1 MFDVRIICDPADT
14 DRIVAA
20 LDKTFTT
27 GTVTVCPTR
36 DGKQH
41 RFYVRADHR
50 ADPGPWPTPEAA
62 YAFAPSVVREIG
74 WTVGTAVDKP
84 RGEVSGREYW
94 LRKAALLDRIA
105 LRDEQDGITGDAD
118 EVATEAARRFVDYDR
133 DGNGGHHDGPVRA
146 VQPRAAAEPRGYV
159 RQEYALWAQNQ

>member
-1 MFDVRIICDPADT
+1 VFDIRIICDPADT

-50 ADPGPWPTPEAA
+50 TEPGPWPTPEAA
-62 YAFAPSVVREIG
+62 YAFAPSIVREIG

-84 RGEVSGREYW
+84 HGEASGREYW

-105 LRDEQDGITGDAD
+105 LDDEAGGRRTDAS
-118 EVATEAARRFVDYDR
+118 ELALNAARFLIGL
-133 DGNGGHHDGPVRA
+133 DGAAGLGPDD
-146 VQPRAAAEPRGYV
+146 PRGYV
-159 RQEYALWAQNQ
+159 RRAYARYTHTESE